1 MPGRRQGNC
10 RARLWDCTVFLE
22 TGRRALTI
30 RAVAAIP
37 RAACSKEI
45 MKRIVLFVLT
55 NLAIVLV
62 LGIVANLLGVN
73 RYLTANGLNMGA
85 LLGFALIMGFGGAF
99 ISLLISK
106 PVAKWSAGVQVI
118 EQPRTADE
126 AWIVNTVRK
135 FADQAGIGMPEVGIF
150 EGAPNAFAT
159 GAFKNSALVAVST
172 GLLRNMTREEVEA
185 VIGHEVAH
193 IANGDMVT
201 MTLIQG
207 VMNTFVVFLSR
218 LIGYAV
224 DSFLRK
230 GDQENSGPGIG
241 YFVTTIVLDI
251 ILGFLAA
258 IIVAWFSR
266 QREFRADA
274 GAAQLMGRKQPM
286 INALS
291 RLGGLTPGELPKSV
305 AAMGIAGGIGQLFST
320 HPPIEERI
328 AALQAMR

>member
-1 MPGRRQGNC
+1 
-10 RARLWDCTVFLE
+10 
-22 TGRRALTI
+22 
-30 RAVAAIP
+30 
-37 RAACSKEI
+37 
-45 MKRIVLFVLT
+45 MKRIVLFLLT
-55 NLAIVLV
+55 NVAVVVV
-62 LGIVANLLGVN
+62 LGIVASLLGVN
-73 RYLTANGLNMGA
+73 RFLTSNGLNLGA
-85 LLGFALIMGFGGAF
+85 LLGFAFIMGFGGAI

-106 PVAKWSAGVQVI
+106 PLAKWSSGVHVI
-118 EQPRTADE
+118 NEPRNADE
-126 AWIVNTVRK
+126 AWIVNTVRG
-135 FADQAGIGMPEVGIF
+135 FAERAGIGMPEVGIY
-150 EGAPNAFAT
+150 EGEPTAFAT

-172 GLLRNMTREEVEA
+172 GLLEGMTREEVEA

-218 LIGYAV
+218 VIGYAV

-230 GDQENSGPGIG
+230 NDENSSGPGIG
-241 YFVTTIVLDI
+241 YYVTTIVLDI
-251 ILGFLAA
+251 VLGFLAA

-286 INALS
+286 VNALA
-291 RLGGLTPGELPKSV
+291 RLGGMAPGELPKSV

-328 AALQAMR
+328 AALQNAQNL